1 MAFIVAGWNPFYEG
15 WLARIL
21 QQPLDPEQS
30 VAWQE
35 GWRTADETDLVG
47 QMWALQQ
54 EITGGAKHQPHIT
67 VTPHHAKD

>member
-21 QQPLDPEQS
+21 QQPSDPEQS
-30 VAWQE
+30 EAWQV
-35 GWRTADETDLVG
+35 GWKTADETDLVG

-54 EITGGAKHQPHIT
+54 EITGGTKHQPHIT
-67 VTPHHAKD
+67 VTPHHAKE